1 MLITAPSPT
10 CPQFP
15 ADRLARVRAFSLIE
29 VVLCIGIV
37 AFAFL
42 AIFGMLP
49 VGLST
54 FRQAMDN
61 TVGSQIIQRL
71 VGEAQQTDFP
81 ALIATSTT
89 LRYFDDQG
97 NEMTA
102 DKNYIY
108 TAEITVVAPTTLP
121 NTSTPATNS
130 LATVTI
136 KLANN
141 PGRNPTPFASTSPVR
156 FTTHTALIA
165 KNQ

>member
-1 MLITAPSPT
+1 MPSRLHPSR
-10 CPQFP
+10 PP
-15 ADRLARVRAFSLIE
+15 PLLARDARLRAFSLIE
-29 VVLCIGIV
+29 VVLCIGII

-49 VGLST
+49 VGLAT

-61 TVGSQIIQRL
+61 TVGAQIIQRL

-81 ALIATSTT
+81 ALIATPTT

-97 NEMTA
+97 NELTA
-102 DKNYIY
+102 DKDYIY
-108 TAEITVVAPTTLP
+108 TAEIAVVAPTRLP
-121 NTSTPATNS
+121 NTSTAPTTS

-141 PGRNPTPFASTSPVR
+141 PGHLPSPFATTSKVR

>member
-1 MLITAPSPT
+1 MPTSPPLESDLV
-10 CPQFP
+10 PQSGL
-15 ADRLARVRAFSLIE
+15 RARSPGFSLIE

-61 TVGSQIIQRL
+61 SVGSQIVQRL

-81 ALIATSTT
+81 ALIATPST
-89 LRYFDDQG
+89 LRYFDDQA
-97 NEMTA
+97 NEITV
-102 DKNYIY
+102 DKAYIY
-108 TAEITVVAPTTLP
+108 TVEVTVVAPTTLP

-136 KLANN
+136 KLAYN
-141 PGRNPTPFASTSPVR
+141 PGHHPTPFASTSPVR